1 MDFTADGFD
10 VSGLGQPG
18 FDWVSARVCITG
30 KFGSARI
37 SHGPYTDRDGVVHP
51 AFIDSSA
58 AGNREGMLAVGIA
71 RRCWYVIVTPLE
83 DAATAAARVQ
93 RWVGLNGGLPAGEC
107 IALDW
112 EDNPQNPGEVASID
126 LVLELWTALAAVYG
140 AERVGFYAS
149 RGYLVQLPDWRG
161 FRWLASYTTDAR
173 EQAAKFQ
180 ACVVQWTSSFMCDP
194 WPKGLDTNE
203 VTDQGA
209 LDRACGI
216 PEVVVGA
223 PAGSLDVAEP
233 EIVDG
238 HPTGRL
244 HVSGWAY
251 DPDQPDVSIQAHVYV
266 GGQLAAVVNADKPR
280 EDVNAQLGITGG
292 HGYDEVVPIL
302 AAVVQVQV
310 YGINVGAGDNALIG
324 SKDTT
329 VDLSA
334 LTPPPPQPVPV
345 PPEPQPEPPVPPTE
359 DVEAIARRVARDEIS
374 RTTLNPGV

>member
-1 MDFTADGFD
+1 M
-10 VSGLGQPG
+10 
-18 FDWVSARVCITG
+18 SARACITG

-126 LVLELWTALAAVYG
+126 LVLELWQALAAVYG

-149 RGYLVQLPDWRG
+149 RGYLAQLPDWRG

-223 PAGSLDVAEP
+223 PAGSLDVVEQQP
-233 EIVDG
+233 GNKI
-238 HPTGRL
+238 R
-244 HVSGWAY
+244 VSGWAY
-251 DPDQPDVSIQAHVYV
+251 DPDTPDVSIQAHVYI
-266 GGQLAAVVNADKPR
+266 GGMLAAIVNADR
-280 EDVNAQLGITGG
+280 ERTDVNTALGITGN
-292 HGYDEVVPIL
+292 HGYD
-302 AAVVQVQV
+302 AVVDIHIATVHV
-310 YGINVGAGDNALIG
+310 DIYGIDSAGGDNALIG
-324 SKDTT
+324 QQSKDFNPETA
-329 VDLSA
+329 VAPPEPVPPDPEP
-334 LTPPPPQPVPV
+334 TPPEPEPV
-345 PPEPQPEPPVPPTE
+345 PPEPPTE
-359 DVEAIARRVARDEIS
+359 DVEQIARRVARDEIS